1 MELEK
6 LQCRSLGGAMQKVTK
21 FLSLFLCLGL
31 FSTIGKAFNKQ
42 SSQNSLPFEESK
54 TADIDDTSRTF

>member
-1 MELEK
+1 
-6 LQCRSLGGAMQKVTK
+6 MQKVTK